1 MNCPTY
7 FLDGQLVDVLDLK
20 TLLITRGINVP
31 DDIVERFG
39 RTHRLAPTSHPFA
52 CNCLLLPGGVPA
64 HMFHMGPTADFS
76 LVVNDAGQPCLTHRG
91 NTITPVE
98 FPPATRFYDQQTS
111 SGFPFQL
118 MAVLQGL
125 DVISFPYLWPCHFA
139 LGGAPCHF
147 CYQGNITLA
156 MKQAG
161 QSLPPN
167 PRPGDVAEAVAYAVR
182 EEGFRDVQLTGG
194 SEVDAGRG
202 ELPLA
207 TEVLAAIEEKLG
219 LTNIPG
225 EIYLY
230 TSAPKDPA
238 AVDEVFAA
246 GADRVAYDLNIWD
259 ETIFSQVCPGI
270 SRHIGRAQQLRA
282 IEYAAKT
289 HGPNKVCSAFVIG
302 LEPVESLLAGA
313 EWAAQ
318 RGVVPLFSI
327 WMPHGRPVL
336 GSTTPPGLDY
346 YRRARQG
353 FLELFAKYQLTPPGA
368 SGLNVC
374 MCRDLVSIRS
384 KSDARSSSN
393 SPNVAGNWAGRW
405 QGSGGHGGALSC
417 VTTQTGPQSWVARF
431 TAECGSSHEYTVQLE
446 GKPDHP
452 KSGSGPGV
460 RFEGEVDL
468 GPNGTFVWTGHATS
482 IEFSGNYQ
490 GGGGTGTFG
499 MTRVSER
506 AQG

>member
-1 MNCPTY
+1 MFHSKKY
-7 FLDGQLVDVLDLK
+7 SLEGEEVDVLDLK

-31 DDIVERFG
+31 DAIVERFG
-39 RTHRLAPTSHPFA
+39 RTHRLAPTNHPFA
-52 CNCLLLPGGVPA
+52 CNCLLLPGCVPA
-64 HMFHMGPTADFS
+64 HMFHIGPAADFS
-76 LVVNDAGQPCLTHRG
+76 LTVNDAGRACLTYRG
-91 NTITPVE
+91 KAVTEVD
-98 FPPATRFYDQQTS
+98 FPPATGFYEQRTS

-125 DVISFPYLWPCHFA
+125 DVISFPYLWPCQFA
-139 LGGAPCHF
+139 LGGNPCHF

-161 QSLPPN
+161 QTLPPN
-167 PRPGDVAEAVAYAVR
+167 PRPADVAEAVTFAVR

-207 TEVLAAIEEKLG
+207 TEVLAAIEQKLG
-219 LTNIPG
+219 LANIPG

-259 ETIFSQVCPGI
+259 EAIFAQVCPGI
-270 SRHIGRAQQLRA
+270 ARHIGRAQQLRA
-282 IEYAAKT
+282 IEYAAKK

-318 RGVVPLFSI
+318 RGIVPLFSI

-353 FLELFAKYQLTPPGA
+353 FFELFAKYQLTPPGA

-374 MCRDLVSIRS
+374 MCRDLVSSRFRPA
-384 KSDARSSSN
+384 ARTASSLDVS
-393 SPNVAGNWAGRW
+393 GKWRGRW
-405 QGSGGHGGALSC
+405 QGSGGHEGSLSC
-417 VTTQTGPQSWVARF
+417 VTTQTGPQTWVAHF
-431 TAECGSSHEYTVQLE
+431 TAECGSSHQYTVQLK
-446 GKPDHP
+446 GKPMDP
-452 KSGSGPGV
+452 MFGSGPAV

-468 GPNGTFVWTGHATS
+468 GPNGLFVWTGRATS
-482 IEFSGNYQ
+482 LEFSGKYQ
-490 GGGGTGTFG
+490 GGGGTGKFG
-499 MTRVSER
+499 MTRVLEPL
-506 AQG
+506 QG